1 MVTATNSWE
10 TRHIEA
16 GTFLTPFDFAHFAIF
31 VLDVNHV
38 CYPVVT
44 ATNSWETRH
53 VEAGTFLA
61 LFDFAQY
68 VYDVNH
74 AIIPVISAS
83 DRRSSIGKIIASMPV
98 TTRVVAQFVVSAHPA
113 QTLHNAMLFAGQQ
126 VILIPYT
133 GPKKCT
139 GTRFIV
145 KEPCMK
151 TSGTGGLGDGIEGGG
166 TIFELHFFL
175 EPL

>member
-1 MVTATNSWE
+1 
-10 TRHIEA
+10 
-16 GTFLTPFDFAHFAIF
+16 
-31 VLDVNHV
+31 
-38 CYPVVT
+38 
-44 ATNSWETRH
+44 
-53 VEAGTFLA
+53 
-61 LFDFAQY
+61 

-151 TSGTGGLGDGIEGGG
+151 NQIPDAFG
-166 TIFELHFFL
+166 ELQRQVHK
-175 EPL
+175 